1 MPNDSTSIIP
11 LLSEAD
17 HSRVVASLMIE
28 LNGFLDEKTVEQL
41 TGLSRTE
48 RYRMRIEG
56 TFPEMKT
63 IKGKIKGWRV
73 NDIQAWL
80 NNRD

>member
-1 MPNDSTSIIP
+1 MNMSTK
-11 LLSEAD
+11 LLETMISNSNSSQITA
-17 HSRVVASLMIE
+17 ALIIE
-28 LNGFLDEKTVEQL
+28 LNGFLNEKTVEQI

-48 RYRMRIEG
+48 RYRMRTAG
-56 TFPEMKT
+56 AFPEMKT

-80 NNRD
+80 DERD

>member
-1 MPNDSTSIIP
+1 MNQKNSPILTTSKCDP
-11 LLSEAD
+11 
-17 HSRVVASLMIE
+17 SRVVASLIIE
-28 LNGFLDEKTVEQL
+28 LNGFLDEKTVEQI

-48 RYRMRIEG
+48 RYRMRTAG

-80 NNRD
+80 DERD

>member
-1 MPNDSTSIIP
+1 MNRSKDPILRVPESDP
-11 LLSEAD
+11 
-17 HSRVVASLMIE
+17 SRVVASLIIE
-28 LNGFLDEKTVEQL
+28 LNGFLDEKTVEQI

-48 RYRMRIEG
+48 RYRMRTAG

-73 NDIQAWL
+73 NDIRAWL
-80 NNRD
+80 EDRE

>member
-1 MPNDSTSIIP
+1 MPNDNTIIP

-17 HSRVVASLMIE
+17 HSRVVATLMIE

-56 TFPEMKT
+56 SFPEMKT

-73 NDIQAWL
+73 SDIQTWL
-80 NNRD
+80 DNRA